1 MSNKG
6 ELLRC
11 MQILNPHNRLG
22 CSGLKFAVRLALHPL
37 FDIDNTSIQHKYTTQ
52 VSSFVLDNV
61 YILARSREIELL
73 TSELF
78 KGVPVGTEFID
89 AAVHF
94 GGTLLIIAYLAFH
107 RGYVPLRPYPSDK
120 SIARTHNPHNQEYA
134 HHNSDRPRE

>member
-1 MSNKG
+1 MHAK
-6 ELLRC
+6 
-11 MQILNPHNRLG
+11 ILNPHNRLG

-37 FDIDNTSIQHKYTTQ
+37 FDIDDTSIQHKYPL
-52 VSSFVLDNV
+52 FVLDNV
-61 YILARSREIELL
+61 YILARSREIELF
-73 TSELF
+73 SCELF
-78 KGVPVGTEFID
+78 KGILIGTEFID

-120 SIARTHNPHNQEYA
+120 SIARTHNPHYQEYA

>member
-1 MSNKG
+1 M
-6 ELLRC
+6 
-11 MQILNPHNRLG
+11 H
-22 CSGLKFAVRLALHPL
+22 ALHPL

-61 YILARSREIELL
+61 YILARSREIELF
-73 TSELF
+73 SCELF
-78 KGVPVGTEFID
+78 KGIPIGTEFID

-120 SIARTHNPHNQEYA
+120 SIARTHSPHNQEYA

>member
-37 FDIDNTSIQHKYTTQ
+37 FDIDNKS
-52 VSSFVLDNV
+52 VSLLIIDNI

-78 KGVPVGTEFID
+78 KGIPIGTEFID

-120 SIARTHNPHNQEYA
+120 SIARTHNPHNQEYT

>member
-1 MSNKG
+1 
-6 ELLRC
+6 

-37 FDIDNTSIQHKYTTQ
+37 FDIDNKS
-52 VSSFVLDNV
+52 VSLLIIDNI
-61 YILARSREIELL
+61 YILAGSREIELL

-78 KGVPVGTEFID
+78 KGIPIGTEFID

>member
-37 FDIDNTSIQHKYTTQ
+37 FDIDNKS
-52 VSSFVLDNV
+52 VSLLIIDNI
-61 YILARSREIELL
+61 YILAGSREIELF
-73 TSELF
+73 SCELF
-78 KGVPVGTEFID
+78 KGVPIGTEFID

-94 GGTLLIIAYLAFH
+94 GGTLLIIAYLTFH
-107 RGYVPLRPYPSDK
+107 
-120 SIARTHNPHNQEYA
+120 
-134 HHNSDRPRE
+134 

>member
-1 MSNKG
+1 MHAK
-6 ELLRC
+6 
-11 MQILNPHNRLG
+11 ILNPHNRLG

-37 FDIDNTSIQHKYTTQ
+37 FDIDNTSIQHKYPL
-52 VSSFVLDNV
+52 FVLDNV
-61 YILARSREIELL
+61 YILIRCREIELL

-78 KGVPVGTEFID
+78 KGIPVGTEFID

>member
-37 FDIDNTSIQHKYTTQ
+37 FDIDNKS
-52 VSSFVLDNV
+52 VSLLIIDNI

-78 KGVPVGTEFID
+78 KGIPIGTEFID

>member
-37 FDIDNTSIQHKYTTQ
+37 FDIDNKS
-52 VSSFVLDNV
+52 VSLLIIDNV
-61 YILARSREIELL
+61 YILARSREIELF
-73 TSELF
+73 SCELF
-78 KGVPVGTEFID
+78 KGVPIGTEFID

-94 GGTLLIIAYLAFH
+94 GGTLLIIAYLTFH
-107 RGYVPLRPYPSDK
+107 
-120 SIARTHNPHNQEYA
+120 
-134 HHNSDRPRE
+134 